1 MASLDARRLR
11 RLLPYLGRDRRRLLL
26 SLLLLIPLALAGAIQ
41 PVLVGQAI
49 SVLRKEP
56 SVLPWLNGL
65 PTAQA
70 LRLLVGLLLAAV
82 VLRLGLQGTQ
92 SFNVQV
98 VGQRLTARIR
108 DDLFRHAMELSLR
121 FHDRTPVGK
130 LLTRLTSDVE
140 ALAEVFGSGA
150 VGVLADLV
158 SLLVIAITMIT
169 IEWRLGLLL
178 LITQI
183 PVTWGI
189 LWLQKRYRLANYR
202 VREELSQLNADL
214 QENLQGL
221 EVVQMFRREAVN
233 SARFARTTDAYR
245 QAVTGTILYDSAIS
259 AFIEWV
265 ALGAVALVLALG
277 GWMVT
282 GGLIDLGTLT
292 TFILFSQ
299 RLFDPLRQMAERF
312 TQIQGGLT
320 ALERIGEL
328 LEEPLEISEL
338 PAEQRSLAA
347 SHGASLSRSPG
358 AITFENVSFAYRSD
372 DPILQDLSFRIEP
385 GEHVALV
392 GPTGS
397 GKSTVIRLLCRL
409 YEPQRGRILLDGVD
423 IRELPIASLRRRL
436 GVVLQDTFLFS
447 GSVADNLRLDAP
459 VSDAEL
465 AHTCRELGLEPLLA
479 RLDAGLS
486 TELRERGANLSSGE
500 RQLLAVA
507 RVAIRDPSVLVMD
520 EATAF
525 LDPSTEAT
533 LQRDLE
539 RLLHG
544 RTAVVIAHR
553 LATVEAADR
562 ILVLRR
568 GRLIEQGTHRQLRAA
583 GGLYAQLAELQDK
596 GLAML

>member
-1 MASLDARRLR
+1 MASLDRIRLQ

-26 SLLLLIPLALAGAIQ
+26 SLLLLVPLALAGAIQ

-49 SVLRKEP
+49 SVLRHEP
-56 SVLPWLNGL
+56 SVLPWLRGVA
-65 PTAQA
+65 PAAA
-70 LRLLVGLLLAAV
+70 LKLLVGLLLLAV
-82 VLRLGLQGTQ
+82 LVRLALQGTQ
-92 SFNVQV
+92 IYNVQV

-108 DDLFRHAMELSLR
+108 TDLFRHAMELSLR

-158 SLLVIAITMIT
+158 SLLVIAITMIS

-178 LITQI
+178 LLTQV

-189 LWLQKRYRLANYR
+189 LWLQKRYRVANYR
-202 VREELSQLNADL
+202 VREELGQLNADL

-221 EVVQMFRREAVN
+221 EVVQMFRRESTN
-233 SARFARTTDAYR
+233 SARFARTNDAYR
-245 QAVTGTILYDSAIS
+245 QAVTGTILFDSAIS

-265 ALGAVALVLALG
+265 ALAAIAVVLALG

-282 GGLIDLGTLT
+282 SRLMDLGTLT

-299 RLFDPLRQMAERF
+299 RLFDPLRQLAERF

-320 ALERIGEL
+320 AVERIGEL
-328 LEEPLEISEL
+328 LEEPIEIQEL
-338 PAEQRSLAA
+338 PRQHRSPAALLSGDQR
-347 SHGASLSRSPG
+347 RSPG
-358 AITFENVSFAYRSD
+358 AVSFENVSFAYRSD
-372 DPILQDLSFRIEP
+372 DPILEDLSFQIAP

-397 GKSTVIRLLCRL
+397 GKTTVIRLLCRL
-409 YEPQRGRILLDGVD
+409 YEPQQGRILLDGID
-423 IRELPIASLRRRL
+423 IRELPIATLRQRL

-447 GSVADNLRLDAP
+447 GNVADNLRLDADI
-459 VSDAEL
+459 SDPEL
-465 AHTCRELGLEPLLA
+465 ARLCHDLGLDPLLQ
-479 RLDAGLS
+479 RLDAGLDS
-486 TELRERGANLSSGE
+486 QLRERGGNLSSGE

-533 LQRDLE
+533 LQRDLD
-539 RLLHG
+539 RLLHQ

-583 GGLYAQLAELQDK
+583 GGLYAELADLQEK
-596 GLAML
+596 GLATL

>member
-1 MASLDARRLR
+1 MASLDRIRLR
-11 RLLPYLGRDRRRLLL
+11 RLWPYLGRDRRRLLL
-26 SLLLLIPLALAGAIQ
+26 SLLLLVPLAFAGAIQ

-49 SVLRKEP
+49 SVLRREP
-56 SVLPWLNGL
+56 SVLPWLQGMA
-65 PTAQA
+65 PAAA
-70 LRLLVGLLLAAV
+70 LKLLVGLLLLAV
-82 VLRLGLQGTQ
+82 LVRLALQGTQ
-92 SFNVQV
+92 IYNVQV

-108 DDLFRHAMELSLR
+108 TDLFRHAMELSLR

-158 SLLVIAITMIT
+158 SLLVIAITMIS

-178 LITQI
+178 LLTQV

-189 LWLQKRYRLANYR
+189 LWLQKRYRVANYR
-202 VREELSQLNADL
+202 VREELGQLNADL

-221 EVVQMFRREAVN
+221 EVVQMFRRESIN
-233 SARFARTTDAYR
+233 SARFARTNDVYR
-245 QAVTGTILYDSAIS
+245 QAVTGTILFDSAIS

-265 ALGAVALVLALG
+265 ALAAIAVVLALG

-282 GGLIDLGTLT
+282 NRLMDLGTLT

-299 RLFDPLRQMAERF
+299 RLFDPLRQLAERF

-320 ALERIGEL
+320 AVERIGEL
-328 LEEPLEISEL
+328 LEEPIEIQEL
-338 PAEQRSLAA
+338 PRQRRSPAA
-347 SHGASLSRSPG
+347 LLSGDQRRSPG
-358 AITFENVSFAYRSD
+358 AISFENVSFAYRSD
-372 DPILQDLSFRIEP
+372 DPILEDLSFQIAP

-397 GKSTVIRLLCRL
+397 GKTTVIRLLCRL
-409 YEPQRGRILLDGVD
+409 YEPQQGRILLDGID
-423 IRELPIASLRRRL
+423 IRELPIATLRQRL

-447 GSVADNLRLDAP
+447 GNVADNLRLDAEI
-459 VSDAEL
+459 SDPEL
-465 AHTCRELGLEPLLA
+465 AQLCHDLGLDPLLQ
-479 RLDAGLS
+479 RLDAGLDS
-486 TELRERGANLSSGE
+486 QLRERGGNLSSGE

-533 LQRDLE
+533 LQRDLD
-539 RLLHG
+539 RLLHQ

-583 GGLYAQLAELQDK
+583 GGLYAELADLQEK
-596 GLAML
+596 GLATL